1 MNNNYSSSRK
11 LLLLGKNGQVG
22 WELQRTLAP
31 LGNVIATDQDE
42 LDLVRISDIRSKVQ
56 DLKPDVIVNAAA
68 YTAVDKAE
76 SEPDLAMAINGGAP
90 GVLAEEA
97 KKIGALL
104 VHYSTD
110 YVFDGTKD
118 TPYTEEDMPNPLNV
132 YGRTKLAGEQ
142 AIQAVDSNYLI
153 FRTSWVYGARGK
165 NFYLTMLR
173 LAREQEEIR
182 VVDDQIGAPT
192 WCRMIAESTAL
203 ILSQGINRSEGFNG
217 YFEER
222 KGIYHMTAEG
232 QTSWYGFAKHIIDNI
247 SSEGKKVK
255 RVIPIKTK
263 DYLYQAERPMYSVMS
278 NTRMNVKYQISL
290 NSWLQQFNMII
301 NGFYY
306 CTSVNANCSIRTS
319 TGGRVCRK

>member
-1 MNNNYSSSRK
+1 MMNNNQYSPNK
-11 LLLLGKNGQVG
+11 ILLLGKNGQVG

-31 LGNVIATDQDE
+31 LGNVIAMDQDE

-76 SEPDLAMAINGGAP
+76 SEPDLAMAINGDAP

-132 YGRTKLAGEQ
+132 YGKTKLAGER
-142 AIQAVDSNYLI
+142 AIQAVDGNYLI
-153 FRTSWVYGARGK
+153 FRTSWVYGARGT

-173 LAREQEEIR
+173 LAQEHEEIR

-203 ILSQGINRSEGFNG
+203 ILSQGINRSEGFNR
-217 YFEER
+217 YFEDR
-222 KGIYHMTAEG
+222 KGIYHMTAAG
-232 QTSWYGFAKHIIDNI
+232 QTSWYGFAKRIFESINDSNRRLKNLVPI
-247 SSEGKKVK
+247 SSNQYPTIAIRPTMSSLDNKKMKVTYGV
-255 RVIPIKTK
+255 RICNWS
-263 DYLYQAERPMYSVMS
+263 MYCA
-278 NTRMNVKYQISL
+278 L
-290 NSWLQQFNMII
+290 
-301 NGFYY
+301 
-306 CTSVNANCSIRTS
+306 
-319 TGGRVCRK
+319 